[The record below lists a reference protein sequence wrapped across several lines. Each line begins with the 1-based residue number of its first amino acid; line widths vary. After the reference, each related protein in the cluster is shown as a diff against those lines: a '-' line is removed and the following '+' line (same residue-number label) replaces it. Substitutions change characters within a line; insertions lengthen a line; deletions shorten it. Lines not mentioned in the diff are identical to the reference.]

1 MRNMQSKIC
10 NENRYFKKKIHST
23 TSLLNKESLMKSSQM
38 SLKHSDHLSR
48 YGRNMRHF
56 DTLPKIFQK
65 STMTNVSMTNRDEF
79 NASYSNATKS
89 NLGINN
95 TRSGLNVAKSND
107 STKADELIHSNDLT
121 KEETSKFYDKGSILV
136 IVNHIKGDLEKEKCI
151 KIVFLKDN
159 DEEISSYEFLLE
171 NNKNVK
177 NNIEKNLI
185 EGLDQIKA
193 NIFLVESEGE
203 EPKKIG
209 GVSFNMN
216 EIEESDNGQYT
227 EIIKSELSYGGI
239 KYGVNVL
246 RV

>member
-1 MRNMQSKIC
+1 MRNMQDKIRD
-10 NENRYFKKKIHST
+10 ENKYFKGKIHNT
-23 TSLLNKESLMKSSQM
+23 TSLLNKQSLMKSSNM
-38 SLKHSDHLSR
+38 SLRHSEHLSR

-65 STMTNVSMTNRDEF
+65 STMTNASTCRDEI
-79 NASYSNATKS
+79 NASYMDVTKS
-89 NLGINN
+89 NLGISN
-95 TRSGLNVAKSND
+95 TRSRLNVAKSND
-107 STKADELIHSNDLT
+107 SIKKEDDLLHSSDLT
-121 KEETSKFYDKGSILV
+121 KEETSKFYDKGSVLV
-136 IVNHIKGDLEKEKCI
+136 IVTHIKGDIQSEKCI